1 MGKERRYHDAY
12 VGIKVSIEAIK
23 PNIKG
28 WYPNNQ
34 PMLFKSP
41 TIR

>member
-1 MGKERRYHDAY
+1 MLSKILQWVKRRYHDAY

-28 WYPNNQ
+28 CGNN
-34 PMLFKSP
+34 K
-41 TIR
+41 